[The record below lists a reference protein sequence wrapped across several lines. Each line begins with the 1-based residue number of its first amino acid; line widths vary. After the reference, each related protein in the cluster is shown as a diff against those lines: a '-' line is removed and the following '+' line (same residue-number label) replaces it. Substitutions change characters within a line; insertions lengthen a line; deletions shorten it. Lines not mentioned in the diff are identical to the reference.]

1 MMRHPPSHANLPSA
15 RRRRLAPGASPRL
28 HGRGVVRQPGGYP
41 GCADVGAAAGG
52 AGPLGCRRA
61 AAVHRRDLVPRRRLA
76 GRRVPAGHDAAPE
89 RVDRR
94 PSGGGGQ
101 RALAGAGRARRAPGI
116 LLGVVLRTVL
126 GVPIMGGLVASLRWL
141 THRRRE
147 TVRARRPHSVPRE
160 SA

>member
-1 MMRHPPSHANLPSA
+1 MRIFLQRVAD
-15 RRRRLAPGASPRL
+15 ASPL
-28 HGRGVVRQPGGYP
+28 VPALGYT
-41 GCADVGAAAGG
+41 AAVWFASLVGTLAAQTWVLLLAALGLWVAAGLLLFIVVIWFRDDDWLA
-52 AGPLGCRRA
+52 AGFLLAMTLLLSAWTGDLLAVVVKGRSLGP
-61 AAVHRRDLVPRRRLA
+61 AVLA
-76 GRRVPAGHDAAPE
+76 
-89 RVDRR
+89 
-94 PSGGGGQ
+94 
-101 RALAGAGRARRAPGI
+101 APGI

>member
-1 MMRHPPSHANLPSA
+1 MRIFLQRVAD
-15 RRRRLAPGASPRL
+15 ASPLVPALGYTAAVWFASLVGTLAAQTWVLLLAALGLWVAARL
-28 HGRGVVRQPGGYP
+28 LLFIVVIWFR
-41 GCADVGAAAGG
+41 DDDWLAAGFLLAMTLLLSAWTG
-52 AGPLGCRRA
+52 DLLAVVVKERSLGP
-61 AAVHRRDLVPRRRLA
+61 AVLA
-76 GRRVPAGHDAAPE
+76 
-89 RVDRR
+89 
-94 PSGGGGQ
+94 
-101 RALAGAGRARRAPGI
+101 APGI